1 MIKEDSTEIVLK
13 PIGII
18 RTPYRGNYAPYQPLE
33 REEGEARLILKPEY
47 HSALADLEKFQ
58 YIYVIYYC
66 HLIEE
71 SWQARICPAWAKG
84 KEVGLFASRSPVRPN
99 PIGLSVVKIK
109 RIEAG
114 EVVTNLIDAYDG
126 TPLLDIKPYIKELDS
141 KQDANYGW
149 IMEVDGYD
157 HLLLHIR
164 GIAHK
169 D

>member
-84 KEVGLFASRSPVRPN
+84 KEV
-99 PIGLSVVKIK
+99 
-109 RIEAG
+109 AG